1 MKFDMGRRG
10 DFESE
15 TDFLKDV
22 FRRNR
27 EAITEVYG
35 EGAEDTFIGAVQST
49 KTVRDVNIRQAV
61 KILSRA
67 KAFTPYEETAKSNV
81 IEAMKNFDT
90 YQEFRNLTRD
100 EKGRFT
106 RVDMSKLVWD
116 RDSQSYIYNN
126 RVIISFSNSPEGVTL
141 SLI

>member
-1 MKFDMGRRG
+1 MKFDMGRRK
-10 DFESE
+10 DFKTE

-22 FRRNR
+22 FARNR
-27 EAITEVYG
+27 EAITKVYG
-35 EGAEDTFIGAVQST
+35 EDAEKTFIDAVLSN
-49 KTVRDVNIRQAV
+49 KEVKEVNIRQAV
-61 KILSRA
+61 TLLSRA
-67 KAFTPYEETAKSNV
+67 KAFTPYEETAKRNV

-126 RVIISFSNSPEGVTL
+126 RVIISFLDSPKRVTL